1 MTPGRPNRIMIVE
14 DNESQSKL
22 LEMMITASSGFEWF
36 GTAAGYDDAVALL
49 EKGEPDVLIVD
60 IDLDSVKNGIDV
72 INYCAVKYPDAQILV
87 HTIHDGSDKVFD
99 ALKAGAS
106 GYALKGSSPSEFF
119 SHLEK
124 ICGGEVSMS
133 PKIARKVLSF
143 FRSMPQPPEQSG
155 LSSREIEILTMAD
168 EGYTYQQIADKLN
181 ISRHTVHTHLK
192 QIYTKLHVNSKGEA
206 LLKAKKMTII

>member
-1 MTPGRPNRIMIVE
+1 MTPSRSSRIMIVE

-22 LEMMITASSGFEWF
+22 LEMMITASSGFECF

-49 EKGEPDVLIVD
+49 SDSRPDVMIVD

-72 INYCAVKYPDAQILV
+72 INYCAEKYPDVQILV
-87 HTIHDGSDKVFD
+87 HTVHDGSDKVFD

-106 GYALKGSSPSEFF
+106 GYVLKGSSPSEFF

-124 ICGGEVSMS
+124 ICEGEVSMS
-133 PKIARKVLSF
+133 PKIARKVLTF
-143 FRSMPQPPEQSG
+143 FRSMPQRQEQSG

-168 EGYTYQQIADKLN
+168 EGYTYQQMANRMN

-192 QIYTKLHVNSKGEA
+192 QIYTKLHVNSKKEA
-206 LLKAKKMTII
+206 LMKAKKLTII